1 MVWQFTTYTFLA
13 LASAV
18 VSSALALTAWY
29 RRPAPGA
36 GPFCLLMLSMTV
48 WSPGY
53 ALKLAGPNM
62 QSALVL
68 NNVAVLGAICAP
80 PLWLIFTLHY
90 SGRTEWLAR
99 QNLAL
104 LLIEPWLV
112 DGLTTS
118 GFNPFP
124 SLHLTPLILLISS
137 LTFAQSLILFRLLDI
152 VPVAREMVI
161 ESMREATMI
170 SIRRR
175 GNSSTSKLQKG
186 LDDRSRKSSPGGP
199 NWWNAAIHW

>member
-48 WSPGY
+48 WSLGY

-104 LLIEPWLV
+104 LLIEPLV
-112 DGLTTS
+112 TL
-118 GFNPFP
+118 
-124 SLHLTPLILLISS
+124 LLIWTNGFHGLIGNTDQLNSRGTFTS
-137 LTFAQSLILFRLLDI
+137 L
-152 VPVAREMVI
+152 VG
-161 ESMREATMI
+161 I
-170 SIRRR
+170 S
-175 GNSSTSKLQKG
+175 G
-186 LDDRSRKSSPGGP
+186 L
-199 NWWNAAIHW
+199 WY